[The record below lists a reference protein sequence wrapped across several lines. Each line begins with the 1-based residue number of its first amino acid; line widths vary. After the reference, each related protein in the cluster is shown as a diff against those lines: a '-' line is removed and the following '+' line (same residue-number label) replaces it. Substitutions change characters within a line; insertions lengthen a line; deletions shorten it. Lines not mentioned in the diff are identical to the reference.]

1 MALSKRL
8 ALLAARSALSAS
20 KPRGLYS
27 SNGRRTF
34 STENGNEAQTP
45 LKQIQKLG
53 LKDSKLSKS
62 ESETKIYKIYPERLP
77 WAEEKL
83 AKIDENSAK
92 MRAKFE
98 AQMSKMEKD
107 SVASFARLKT
117 ASDKILTVD
126 LPIILCMAI
135 TWTAMIAHEIRLLK
149 SRPQTES
156 ASLQPDQAKKTS

>member
-1 MALSKRL
+1 MAFSKRL
-8 ALLAARSALSAS
+8 ALLAARSALSAG
-20 KPRGLYS
+20 KPRRFCS
-27 SNGRRTF
+27 SNGR
-34 STENGNEAQTP
+34 P
-45 LKQIQKLG
+45 
-53 LKDSKLSKS
+53 KDSKLSKS

-98 AQMSKMEKD
+98 AQMSEMEKD
-107 SVASFARLKT
+107 SVASAARLKT

-135 TWTAMIAHEIRLLK
+135 TWTVMIAHQIRLLK
-149 SRPQTES
+149 SSPQTGNF
-156 ASLQPDQAKKTS
+156 SL

>member
-27 SNGRRTF
+27 SNCRRTF
-34 STENGNEAQTP
+34 STENGNEAHA
-45 LKQIQKLG
+45 KLG

-62 ESETKIYKIYPERLP
+62 ESETKIYKIYPEPLP
-77 WAEEKL
+77 RAEEKL
-83 AKIDENSAK
+83 AKIDE
-92 MRAKFE
+92 MRAKFK
-98 AQMSKMEKD
+98 ALMSKMEKD
-107 SVASFARLKT
+107 SVASSARLKT

-156 ASLQPDQAKKTS
+156 ASLQPDQAKTS

>member
-34 STENGNEAQTP
+34 STENGNEAQA
-45 LKQIQKLG
+45 IQKLG

-62 ESETKIYKIYPERLP
+62 ESETKIYKIYPEPLP

-98 AQMSKMEKD
+98 AQMSEMEKD
-107 SVASFARLKT
+107 SVASLARLKT

-156 ASLQPDQAKKTS
+156 ASLQPDQAKTS